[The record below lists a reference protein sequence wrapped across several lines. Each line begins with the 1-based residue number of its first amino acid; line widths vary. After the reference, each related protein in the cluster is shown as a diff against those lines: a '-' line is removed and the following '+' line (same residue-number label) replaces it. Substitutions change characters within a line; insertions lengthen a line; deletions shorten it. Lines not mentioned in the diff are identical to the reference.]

1 MFAAFLLK
9 FSGEEGRGR
18 KRLDLE
24 GARGGG
30 GGVDNG
36 CRRERKREGEKGKA
50 GMHESLKSQ
59 PRSRERAGG
68 DKGGVCVRVPKAL

>member
-1 MFAAFLLK
+1 MVV
-9 FSGEEGRGR
+9 R
-18 KRLDLE
+18 
-24 GARGGG
+24 
-30 GGVDNG
+30 GVDNG

-68 DKGGVCVRVPKAL
+68 DKGGGCACAKSLIEKEQRSEQGEW